1 MNQRIRNCRT
11 LNGICVIISLALIL
25 ATLFMVF
32 TYKNAS
38 TALCFSSKNIDDPYG
53 KLDRNTTEIISK
65 SLNKAMN
72 KTHVPFYFSFLY
84 EHMNVSYVQNFEDNA
99 IIIYYNKT
107 TNVIGFVAK
116 EIENDYSA
124 SISSQEELA
133 NIFEEFVS
141 NVANNVKKDYEI
153 KYYSSEKDKK
163 VFSYLSLGVLAFL
176 IVVTTVTIFS
186 SIKKI
191 RRNNMIIRRT
201 IREEKIRRERR
212 RQAATQRKTDL

>member
-84 EHMNVSYVQNFEDNA
+84 EDMNVSYVQNFEDNA

-212 RQAATQRKTDL
+212 RQVATQRKTDL

>member
-84 EHMNVSYVQNFEDNA
+84 EDMNVSYVQNFEDNA
-99 IIIYYNKT
+99 IIICYNKT